1 MSHSQP
7 PKSPNLVLPE
17 KEYLV
22 PNEDQFRNQLRLYF
36 NLLDTAFQDLLSDNG
51 GYHIDF
57 PKIEASYSAN
67 QTTTSNTPT
76 KVLWDTA
83 GVLSGFTLNA
93 DSTATALYNG
103 VYKIDSGLQVVNN
116 ANVIHEINVWIQID
130 GVDVPISGTK
140 FDVTARKSA
149 TVPSFLTAYTSF
161 VFEIEAGQS
170 VGLYWA
176 TDQAYIAGIQDGVF
190 LQYSPAKTA
199 PPDAFTAPSIPSAKG
214 SIIYVGRGE

>member
-1 MSHSQP
+1 MAHSQP

-22 PNEDQFRNQLRLYF
+22 PNEDQFRSQLRLYF

-67 QTTTSNTPT
+67 QTTTSNTVT

-103 VYKIDSGLQVVNN
+103 VYKIDYGLQVVNN
-116 ANVIHEINVWIQID
+116 ANAIHEVDVWLQID
-130 GVDVPISGTK
+130 GVDVPKSGVK
-140 FDVTARKSA
+140 FDITARKSA
-149 TVPSFLTAYTSF
+149 TVLSYLLAYSSF
-161 VFEIEAGQS
+161 VFEMEAGQS

-176 TDQAYIAGIQDGVF
+176 TDQAYIAGSQDGVY
-190 LQYSPAKTA
+190 LQNSPATTV
-199 PPDAFTAPSIPSAKG
+199 PPDAFARPSIPSAIG
-214 SIIYVGRGE
+214 SITYVGRGA

>member
-1 MSHSQP
+1 MAHSQP

-22 PNEDQFRNQLRLYF
+22 PNEDQFRSQLRLYF
-36 NLLDTAFQDLLSDNG
+36 NLVDTAFQDLLSDNG

-57 PKIEASYSAN
+57 PKIEASYSAD
-67 QTTTSNTPT
+67 QTTTSNTVT

-103 VYKIDSGLQVVNN
+103 VYKIDYGLQAVNTAN
-116 ANVIHEINVWIQID
+116 AVHELDVWLQID
-130 GVDVPISGTK
+130 GVDVPKSGVK
-140 FDVTARKSA
+140 FDVSAFKSA
-149 TVPSFLTAYTSF
+149 SVPSYLLAYSSF
-161 VFEIEAGQS
+161 VFEMEAGQS

-176 TDQAYIAGIQDGVF
+176 TDQAYISGTQTGIY
-190 LQYSPAKTA
+190 LQTTPAQASPFAR
-199 PPDAFTAPSIPSAKG
+199 PSIPSAIG
-214 SIIYVGRGE
+214 SITYVGRGA

>member
-36 NLLDTAFQDLLSDNG
+36 NLLDTAFQDLLSDDG

-57 PKIEASYSAN
+57 PKIEASYSAD
-67 QTTTSNTPT
+67 QTTTSDTAT

-103 VYKIDSGLQVVNN
+103 VYKIDYGLQVVNN
-116 ANVIHEINVWIQID
+116 ANAIHEVDVWLQID
-130 GVDVPISGTK
+130 GVDVPKSGVK
-140 FDVTARKSA
+140 FDITARKSG
-149 TVPSFLTAYTSF
+149 TVLSYLLAYSYF

-176 TDQAYIAGIQDGVF
+176 TDQADIAGSQDGVY
-190 LQYSPAKTA
+190 LQNTPAQVSPFAR
-199 PPDAFTAPSIPSAKG
+199 PSIPSAIG

>member
-22 PNEDQFRNQLRLYF
+22 PNEDQFRSQLRLYF

-57 PKIEASYSAN
+57 PKIEASYSAD
-67 QTTTSNTPT
+67 QTTTSNTAT
-76 KVLWDTA
+76 KALWDTA

-103 VYKIDSGLQVVNN
+103 VYKVDYGLQAVNT
-116 ANVIHEINVWIQID
+116 ANTVHELDVWLQVD
-130 GVDVPISGTK
+130 GVDVTKSGVK
-140 FDVTARKSA
+140 FDVNARKS
-149 TVPSFLTAYTSF
+149 VGDPSYLLVYSSF
-161 VFEIEAGQS
+161 VFEMVAGQS

-190 LQYSPAKTA
+190 LQYSPAKTT
-199 PPDAFTAPSIPSAKG
+199 PPDAFARPSIPSAIG
-214 SIIYVGRGE
+214 SIIYVGRGA

>member
-22 PNEDQFRNQLRLYF
+22 PNEDQFRSQLRLYF

-67 QTTTSNTPT
+67 QTTTNNTVT

-103 VYKIDSGLQVVNN
+103 VYKIDYGLQAVNN
-116 ANVIHEINVWIQID
+116 ANTVHELDVWLQID
-130 GVDVPISGTK
+130 GVDVPKSGVK
-140 FDVTARKSA
+140 FDVAARKSA
-149 TVPSFLTAYTSF
+149 TVSSYLLAYSSL

-176 TDQAYIAGIQDGVF
+176 TDQAYIAGSQDGVY
-190 LQYSPAKTA
+190 LQTTPAQASPFAR
-199 PPDAFTAPSIPSAKG
+199 PSIPSAIG
-214 SIIYVGRGE
+214 SITYVGRGA